1 MINHKQQVTNNKSR
15 VLYLVS
21 CILDFAAAQQGQAL
35 ITLLFFVVMGI
46 TITSAAV
53 VILVANI
60 QATGKVEQGL
70 TAYYIAESGAE
81 EGLLQVLRNPQ
92 YAGSETISVDGGV
105 ATMSATQGNPL
116 TILSVGKYNNFI
128 RKVQVQTVYN
138 GGKIQITSWKEIQ

>member
-1 MINHKQQVTNNKSR
+1 MINHKSQVTRNKKITNNKSQ

-35 ITLLFFVVMGI
+35 ITLLFFMVMGI

-53 VILVANI
+53 VILVTNI
-60 QATGKVEQGL
+60 RASSSVEQGL

-81 EGLLQVLRNPQ
+81 EGMLQILRNPL

-105 ATMSATQGNPL
+105 ATMSAMQGNPI
-116 TILSVGKYNNFI
+116 TILS
-128 RKVQVQTVYN
+128 
-138 GGKIQITSWKEIQ
+138 